1 MRRHVDKVRDAPSG
15 SEMQTFDWLWGKVD
29 QCIHESQQEA
39 NSISIQEALRK
50 GPPKKQS
57 PSNDASGM
65 TAKAAKGG
73 KEGEAIQG
81 WQGWQW

>member
-1 MRRHVDKVRDAPSG
+1 
-15 SEMQTFDWLWGKVD
+15 MQTFDWLWGKLD

-39 NSISIQEALRK
+39 NAISIQEAFRK
-50 GPPKKQS
+50 GTPKKPS
-57 PSNDASGM
+57 PSNAASGM

-81 WQGWQW
+81 WQGWQR